1 MIDIEKTRKAVFR
14 RYPPLEKPSKID
26 PLAQGSNPFYE
37 AKGKPMLKIYL
48 AAQYH
53 RRDDMKVVAEE
64 LRRAG
69 HIVTASWLDE
79 TEPPDV
85 TLDQCT
91 EHFLTYTAEQD
102 MDDIRRADIFV
113 LFSVDPLLPTVRGG
127 RHVEMGYALGLG
139 KPVYVVGPK
148 ENIFYYL
155 PGLKHFSC
163 ISELIDGIK
172 GVEKGVIKDW
182 QWRPLTWET
191 SEGVK

>member
-48 AAQYH
+48 ATQYH

-69 HIVTASWLDE
+69 HIVTASWLK
-79 TEPPDV
+79 EPHAPGT

-91 EHFLTYTAEQD
+91 SGDLRFYAEQD
-102 MDDIRRADIFV
+102 MDDIKRSDIFV
-113 LFSVDPLLPTVRGG
+113 IFSVDPLIPTVRGG
-127 RHVEMGYALGLG
+127 RHVAMGYALGLG

-163 ISELIDGIK
+163 ISELIGGIK
-172 GVEKGVIKDW
+172 DKGVNK
-182 QWRPLTWET
+182 
-191 SEGVK
+191 